1 MFFKFVKNIFL
12 IYLVTINKL
21 LSNFLGTA
29 TNDMKQ
35 MPTTQEWENDPR
47 TIELR
52 KQLNDALDRER
63 TSQHKLQK
71 TVDELLDARLEID
84 VKNAKNERLE
94 KRLKNANDELAS
106 LREQLDQSM
115 DHRETLERQQFELN
129 LKESRKRTEL
139 QRELE
144 AKEDEMEEMRIQF
157 QRKIRNLESTLD
169 DAQLEISSL
178 LKQKK
183 AAWQR
188 NSQSVSMNGSLLDLA
203 QK

>member
-1 MFFKFVKNIFL
+1 
-12 IYLVTINKL
+12 
-21 LSNFLGTA
+21 
-29 TNDMKQ
+29 
-35 MPTTQEWENDPR
+35 
-47 TIELR
+47 
-52 KQLNDALDRER
+52 
-63 TSQHKLQK
+63 
-71 TVDELLDARLEID
+71 
-84 VKNAKNERLE
+84 
-94 KRLKNANDELAS
+94 
-106 LREQLDQSM
+106 M

-157 QRKIRNLESTLD
+157 QRKIRNLESNLD